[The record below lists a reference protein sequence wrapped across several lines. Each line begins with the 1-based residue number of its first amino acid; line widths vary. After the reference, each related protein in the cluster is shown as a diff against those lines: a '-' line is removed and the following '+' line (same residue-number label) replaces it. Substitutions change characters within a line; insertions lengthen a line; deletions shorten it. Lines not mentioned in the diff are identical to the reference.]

1 MLPDHDAVLEL
12 TIEVLHKV
20 NYSFFSL
27 LYCSSYFHFE
37 YSIVGMGLEVLRF
50 INGITDRGEKDLGI
64 YSLHIGN
71 R

>member
-37 YSIVGMGLEVLRF
+37 YSIVGMGLEVLRYILVWCTWLKF
-50 INGITDRGEKDLGI
+50 GKDL
-64 YSLHIGN
+64 
-71 R
+71 

>member
-1 MLPDHDAVLEL
+1 MMLPDHDAVLEL

-37 YSIVGMGLEVLRF
+37 YSIVGMGLEVLRYMLVWCTWLKF
-50 INGITDRGEKDLGI
+50 GKDL
-64 YSLHIGN
+64 
-71 R
+71 

>member
-37 YSIVGMGLEVLRF
+37 YSIVGMGLEVLRYMLVWCTWLKF
-50 INGITDRGEKDLGI
+50 GKDL
-64 YSLHIGN
+64 
-71 R
+71 